1 MVEALVQEKVMVPE
15 MVQVVV
21 EMNNCHFLYLLL
33 EVHPSEMKVHEIVQE
48 VVQMKLKTVP
58 CFLVHMVFC
67 MPSFV
72 PFFAIFLQVH
82 SFGYFS

>member
-15 MVQVVV
+15 IIQVVV
-21 EMNNCHFLYLLL
+21 EMSNCHFLYLL

-58 CFLVHMVFC
+58 CFLVHLVFC

-72 PFFAIFLQVH
+72 PSFAIFLQVH
-82 SFGYFS
+82 SLGYFS

>member
-58 CFLVHMVFC
+58 CFLVHIVFY

-72 PFFAIFLQVH
+72 PSFAIFLQVH
-82 SFGYFS
+82 LFGYFS